1 MPGPTGYV
9 YDPAERDR
17 IMADHGD
24 PTFAVCARGAVE
36 SGRGKLRLLTDA
48 VKTVIG
54 RHLVW
59 RQNIGDC
66 VSFGAAKAVTISQA
80 LNVVA
85 GTGTWK
91 GEVATEPI
99 YGFSRV
105 EIGKRRLGRSDGSVG
120 LWAIEALHR
129 LGTLFRQPY
138 GKFDL
143 TAYSGTRAK
152 EWGWD
157 GVPDELEPV
166 ADDYLVV
173 EFAQLSGWEDYRDAI
188 WNGWP
193 AFICSDWLPGRR
205 DSHGFASRDGSGGH
219 CEAGVGMD
227 DSSSRPG
234 ALIDGS
240 WGAFEGPKGE
250 HDIPDSAYW
259 CDAGTIDSRI
269 RRYNDSFCI
278 KTYQGPPSEPTTD
291 WVML

>member
-17 IMADHGD
+17 IMADHGS
-24 PTFAVCARGAVE
+24 PTFAVCASAAAE
-36 SGRGKLRLLTDA
+36 SGKGKTRLLTDA
-48 VKTVIG
+48 VKQVIG

-59 RQNIGDC
+59 RQEIGDC
-66 VSFGAAKAVTISQA
+66 VSFGAAKAVTIAEA

-85 GTGTWK
+85 GRGAWK

-105 EIGKRRLGRSDGSVG
+105 EIGKRRLGRGDGSVG

-129 LGTLFRQPY
+129 LGTMFRQQY
-138 GKFDL
+138 DGVDL
-143 TAYSGTRAK
+143 TNYSGSRAK
-152 EWGWD
+152 QWGWE

-193 AFICSDWLPGRR
+193 AFICSDWLPGTR
-205 DSHGFASRDGSGGH
+205 DGDGFARRDGSGGH

-227 DSSSRPG
+227 DTGSRPG

-240 WGAFEGPKGE
+240 WGAFSGPKGRF
-250 HDIPDSAYW
+250 DIPDSAYW
-259 CDAGTIDSRI
+259 CDASTIDSRI
-269 RRYNDSFCI
+269 KRYNDSFCI